1 MTNAKDMKPG
11 IPLGEPQMQELSD
24 SDLMIMK
31 KDRDVIS
38 QLDKI
43 DYPLEAVLYGVNK
56 WTYRNDAYRKWLT
69 KMDIEAKE
77 RFDKM
82 IKTGK
87 RL

>member
-1 MTNAKDMKPG
+1 MADAKNAIPG
-11 IPLGEPQMQELSD
+11 IPVGQMQNNTISD
-24 SDLMIMK
+24 SDLALMK
-31 KDRDVIS
+31 KDRKVMM
-38 QLDKI
+38 QLDAI
-43 DYPLEAVLYGVNK
+43 DYPLETVLYGQNK

-82 IKTGK
+82 IKEKK